1 MKRTLT
7 ALILGGSL
15 LPLSGF
21 SSMAQDGQ
29 VAKDNLPKCKMSGRI
44 TEDWSGEVYLFGD
57 NMAWIT
63 GIYNEVDITL
73 EDISLDP
80 SFRPNL
86 MLQFRIDGDGSIGNT
101 FGTLQ
106 LGTAT
111 GVSGQFITT
120 WRYTYSF
127 ADVQDTFDPI
137 NMSFPSVC
145 GDVCSRV
152 GASPFGVTRENLRT
166 QVAVPFK
173 GEGYNLKAPSE
184 KFSAIAD
191 LSDWPTVHDQL
202 IISYDQLN
210 ATLKAGNCDSSS

>member
-7 ALILGGSL
+7 ALIVGGAL

-21 SSMAQDGQ
+21 SSMAQGGQ

-80 SFRPNL
+80 GFRPNL
-86 MLQFRIDGDGSIGNT
+86 MLQFRIDADGSIGNT

-111 GVSGQFITT
+111 GVSGQFVTN
-120 WRYTYSF
+120 WRFTYSLGEF
-127 ADVQDTFDPI
+127 QEAFDPI
-137 NMSFPSVC
+137 NMNLPSVC
-145 GDVCSRV
+145 SPVCSRV
-152 GASPFGVTRENLRT
+152 GVTLAGVTRENLRA
-166 QVAVPFK
+166 QVAVPFS
-173 GEGYNLKAPSE
+173 GEGYNLKTPNE
-184 KFSAIAD
+184 KFFATAD
-191 LSDWPTVHDQL
+191 LSAWPEVHDQL
-202 IISYDQLN
+202 IIAYQQLQS
-210 ATLKAGNCDSSS
+210 TLEAGKCDRSS